1 MKMTGIVRRVDDLG
15 RVVIPIELR
24 KTLGIAPGTP
34 VEMYTDEDGII
45 ALKKYEPG
53 CVLCGETEGLKAY
66 NGKKFCRECRTAISS
81 L

>member
-1 MKMTGIVRRVDDLG
+1 MKMTGIVRRVDGLG

-34 VEMYTDEDGII
+34 VEMYIGDNGLII
-45 ALKKYEPG
+45 LKKYEPG
-53 CVLCGETEGLKAY
+53 CIICGEMEGLKDY
-66 NGKKFCRECRTAISS
+66 NGKKFCRECRVAISS